1 MWASSA
7 VFCGVGK
14 AKGGGNKEDAC
25 QENIGDIGEAN
36 MELRERLG
44 TRTFDR
50 LDARD
55 CGQMIVADDLF
66 EGALD
71 LSLGFCFFVRY
82 R

>member
-1 MWASSA
+1 
-7 VFCGVGK
+7 
-14 AKGGGNKEDAC
+14 
-25 QENIGDIGEAN
+25 
-36 MELRERLG
+36 MELRERLE

-71 LSLGFCFFVRY
+71 LSLRGPKRTAFRVAWAFFVRY
-82 R
+82 RSVVSLLYANRG

>member
-7 VFCGVGK
+7 VFLRYGQGK
-14 AKGGGNKEDAC
+14 WGRNKEKCAC
-25 QENIGDIGEAN
+25 QENVEYIDEAN
-36 MELRERLG
+36 MELRERLE

-71 LSLGFCFFVRY
+71 LSLRGPK
-82 R
+82 